1 MPNPSRHD
9 LTRPSP
15 REGSTP
21 SPPPGGVY
29 TTCTFKRDII
39 NKIDSITCMVI
50 LSILLLETF

>member
-15 REGSTP
+15 MEGSTP
-21 SPPPGGVY
+21 SPPPGGVD
-29 TTCTFKRDII
+29 TICTFKGDIL
-39 NKIDSITCMVI
+39 KIDSMTSMVV